1 MVGGSDHKCDTK
13 NVSFFFITF
22 FEKLLA
28 IGPTNAHPVM
38 FSLTQLLHV
47 SASLVHHQGMQ
58 LYKTV
63 ISAQQAKEVYQFK
76 HVKERFIKPINIET
90 VVYSCT
96 P

>member
-13 NVSFFFITF
+13 NVSIFSTNF
-22 FEKLLA
+22 FEKILQ
-28 IGPTNAHPVM
+28 IRPTNAHPVM
-38 FSLTQLLHV
+38 VLLTQLLHV
-47 SASLVHHQGMQ
+47 Q

-90 VVYSCT
+90 VV
-96 P
+96 